1 VNDASAGNRLV
12 WVGTASTVPSIE
24 MTLDLRTQLT
34 VWVGGE
40 LTPSVY
46 WQLADPDFSLV
57 EIGLERTTGRLTKL
71 AVPLYRGELGRQ
83 DARQAAPN
91 VEGVPQF
98 DIAEWQP
105 VARSTAGDFKEVFGR
120 IRIDVGPDGWWTIT
134 MFDDEIVHHVG
145 VPDLLSYS
153 FNVRNELCGF
163 SVNVARSHSSP
174 GLG

>member
-1 VNDASAGNRLV
+1 VNDASGNRLV
-12 WVGTASTVPSIE
+12 WIGTSSTVPSIE
-24 MTLDLRTQLT
+24 MTLDLRTHLT

-71 AVPLYRGELGRQ
+71 AVPLYRGELGQ
-83 DARQAAPN
+83 WDGVQPVPD
-91 VEGVPQF
+91 VEGLPQF
-98 DIAEWQP
+98 DIGGWQP
-105 VARSTAGDFKEVFGR
+105 VAPRSTAGDFKELFGR
-120 IRIDVGPDGWWTIT
+120 IRIDVGPDRWWTIT
-134 MFDDEIVHHVG
+134 MFDDEIVRHVG

-153 FNVRNELCGF
+153 FNVRNELCRF
-163 SVNVARSHSSP
+163 SVNVAGSHASP